1 MLNKLFKVFKYKN
14 YFRFFITNQKI
25 FSQEYFIKRIVKKIK
40 IIICCFILFWILILN
55 KKTNIRIAL
64 CTMGKNENLYV
75 KEFINYYL
83 KLGIDKIIIYDD
95 YDFNSEKISDMIDSQ
110 YRKFV
115 KSMKLKK

>member
-1 MLNKLFKVFKYKN
+1 
-14 YFRFFITNQKI
+14 
-25 FSQEYFIKRIVKKIK
+25 
-40 IIICCFILFWILILN
+40 
-55 KKTNIRIAL
+55 
-64 CTMGKNENLYV
+64 MGKNENLYV

-115 KSMKLKK
+115 KIYEAKKINISNQSIAFSDCYEK